1 MTPNEILEASRFLLI
16 TDRNACKGRLAER
29 IEQACRAGVRMIQLR
44 EKDLAGKALYEL
56 ASELKQVSAKYGATL
71 LINDRVDIALAVD
84 AGGVHLPENGLPV
97 GLARKIVGKRLIGRS
112 THSLE
117 GAISA
122 EKEGADYVIFGP
134 VFETPSKVKFGA
146 AQGLEKLEAVCSQVK
161 IPVFAVGG
169 ISPERVPLCLKAGAH
184 GVAAIRAIMES
195 DHLED
200 DLTRFKQELGRL

>member
-16 TDRNACKGRLAER
+16 TDRNACKGLLAGR

-44 EKDLAGKALYEL
+44 EKDLGGKALYEL
-56 ASELKQVSAKYGATL
+56 ASVLNQVSVKYGATIL
-71 LINDRVDIALAVD
+71 VNDRVDIALAIG

-97 GLARKIVGKRLIGRS
+97 GLARKLVGNKLIGRS

-146 AQGLEKLEAVCSQVK
+146 AQGLEKLEAVCHRVK

-169 ISPERVPLCLKAGAH
+169 ISPDRVQLCLKAGAH

-200 DLTRFKQELGRL
+200 DLNAFKKELGRL

>member
-1 MTPNEILEASRFLLI
+1 MSNIIKPDLSHFLLI
-16 TDRNACKGRLAER
+16 TDRKACKGRLAER
-29 IEQACRAGVRMIQLR
+29 IEQACHAGVRMIQLR
-44 EKDLAGKALYEL
+44 EKGLSGKELYEL
-56 ASELKQVSAKYGATL
+56 ASEIAQISRKYGATL

-97 GLARKIVGKRLIGRS
+97 GLARKLIGSRLIGRS

-122 EKEGADYVIFGP
+122 ENEGADYIIFGP
-134 VFETPSKVKFGA
+134 VFETPSKVKFGP
-146 AQGLEKLEAVCSQVK
+146 AQGLEKLEAVCKQVK

-169 ISPERVPLCLKAGAH
+169 ILPDRVRLCLDAGAH
-184 GVAAIRAIMES
+184 GVATIRSIMES

-200 DLTRFKQELGRL
+200 DLNAFKKELGRL